1 MSLSSLIGATNTPRN
16 DPLLTS
22 THLLHYL
29 QVVRCRI
36 RAHIHAS
43 WDTII
48 DIAPIHAHFDD
59 FVGLLHSLGS
69 DNDLTASTLSLV
81 SQIARE
87 YLLLGS
93 HELTHSYFDFTDG
106 IVVTAAIAIDKHKLE
121 TLNFLEEVAKS
132 ESSFEIRVQGV
143 IDLLSLAEL
152 HPLVIPFLIEDA
164 LWIRLAESVQ
174 IFKLSARDVQIY
186 LHLQLTSRWLMC
198 LHHTCFVRFNK
209 INLNL

>member
-1 MSLSSLIGATNTPRN
+1 MPLSSLIGATNTPRN

-93 HELTHSYFDFTDG
+93 HELAHVDFDFANG
-106 IVVTAAIAIDKHKLE
+106 VVVTATISIDHHELVV
-121 TLNFLEEVAKS
+121 LNLFEEVGAS
-132 ESSFEIRVQGV
+132 EGV
-143 IDLLSLAEL
+143 LK
-152 HPLVIPFLIEDA
+152 V
-164 LWIRLAESVQ
+164 WV
-174 IFKLSARDVQIY
+174 
-186 LHLQLTSRWLMC
+186 
-198 LHHTCFVRFNK
+198 
-209 INLNL
+209 